1 MLKVRIMLDV
11 NYEFR
16 KGILFVRLLGVANP
30 NNITKLNGVFN
41 IINQAGIKAVVINLD
56 NIKAIDAYFINY
68 LLSYYDFY
76 IEDDKKMFICSS
88 NCFKNKFEHHIPII
102 RSEIDAFNVI

>member
-16 KGILFVRLLGVANP
+16 KGILFVRLLGVVNP

>member
-1 MLKVRIMLDV
+1 MLDV

-16 KGILFVRLLGVANP
+16 KGILFVRLLGSITT
-30 NNITKLNGVFN
+30 NNIAKLNSVFN